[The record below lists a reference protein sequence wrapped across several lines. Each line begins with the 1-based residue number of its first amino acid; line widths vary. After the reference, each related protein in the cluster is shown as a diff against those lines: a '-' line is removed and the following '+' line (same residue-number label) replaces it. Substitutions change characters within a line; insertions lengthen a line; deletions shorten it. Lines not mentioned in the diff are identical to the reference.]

1 MKAIYAI
8 ENQEQIST
16 VFRIHLDFL
25 GRNQIDSFSQRYIQP
40 IYSGHFYLTP
50 RISPDDHAYEP
61 IRDCLFSLFS
71 ILEEQ
76 SIYYDLLLKSK
87 LYEFFYLLFKYRYVN
102 RHYTDDTYQKYQK
115 LKEMIGYLEQH
126 YAEPI
131 QIDHLATTF
140 GYSKNHF
147 MNIFKQHT
155 GTSCMDYLIRMR
167 LEKACE
173 KLVQT
178 NQSVQEIA
186 SQVGFTNLSNFNRQF
201 KQHFHLTP
209 RQYRNQQLKKES

>member
-1 MKAIYAI
+1 
-8 ENQEQIST
+8 
-16 VFRIHLDFL
+16 
-25 GRNQIDSFSQRYIQP
+25 
-40 IYSGHFYLTP
+40 
-50 RISPDDHAYEP
+50 
-61 IRDCLFSLFS
+61 
-71 ILEEQ
+71 
-76 SIYYDLLLKSK
+76 
-87 LYEFFYLLFKYRYVN
+87 
-102 RHYTDDTYQKYQK
+102 
-115 LKEMIGYLEQH
+115 MIGYLEQH

-131 QIDHLATTF
+131 QIDQLAATF

-155 GTSCMDYLIRMR
+155 ETSCMEYLIRLR

-173 KLVQT
+173 KLIQT

-201 KQHFHLTP
+201 KQHFQLTP